1 MSSLLERLQNAL
13 GDRYRF
19 ERELGAGGMAIVFLA
34 TDLRHQRRVAVK
46 VMRQELASAI
56 GTERFLREI
65 KLAARLQHP
74 HILQLFDSG
83 ETDGLLYYVM
93 PYIAGET
100 LRHRLLSGALSVSEA
115 TRILR
120 DVADALAYAHSEGL
134 VHRDIK
140 PDNVMLSG
148 RHALVADFGVAKALG
163 ASASQEI
170 TGTGAAIGTPAYMA
184 PEQISPT
191 GSIDHRADL
200 YAFGVM
206 AYELIAGHPPFQA
219 DDVGSVLAQHLA
231 VEPRPIVSPSGPVP
245 AALAEIVMQCL
256 AKRSTDRPRSAE
268 DVLRQL
274 ELFTTPA
281 DGLARP
287 ITQSP
292 SHHRTTALPW
302 AAALVAIAGAGWL
315 VMPRFARHGV
325 PPLQLHEITHVG
337 NVVEADVSPD
347 GQFLGYVSKDDSLFL
362 LDVQDLRTGTI
373 LRLATT
379 QDLLFGVNWSPD
391 GLRLLVG
398 DKEDSAGP
406 VHIYSRTGGEPRRVA
421 AGFFNSRWTRAGDQ
435 LLSFAMDWHG
445 VGFVNLNGSPGQ
457 YSLRFRD
464 TLTWLMDVVE
474 HPRGNVFAMAMTDE
488 PGLRSRI
495 WIFRVDSAQR
505 RKIGVVDTLKTQPLL
520 LEDSGEVTKL
530 RWSPDGQW
538 LFYVAQKQGTAEL
551 RRLRVDREALPR
563 GRPET
568 LFGGLEW
575 FNSLT
580 LSGDG
585 NVYYVK
591 GNTFSNLWLGRQR
604 GGTWEIQSLTTGTSS
619 RTAPAISPDRER
631 IAFLKTI
638 DGRSDLYLLPATG
651 GEETQLTHLESV
663 VGQPAWS
670 RDGRT
675 LAFGYRSNGALR
687 VATIAPGDPRSLRVF
702 DRAELSNNGAL
713 TWSPGAR
720 ILYEVPDLRNL
731 NLLDPSTGA
740 VEPLLPPD
748 TVVGWLHQAR
758 YSPDARNV
766 AVYWVRGQ
774 SSLSGLYMIDVATRS
789 TRPLWLNAGS
799 VMSPLGWSPDGEAIL
814 TAVSGGR
821 DIWSLSVKSGTRHSV
836 AAVAFRFGDY
846 FMGSQVGETAALQDQ
861 DYRGDVW
868 VLQGL
873 KRP

>member
-1 MSSLLERLQNAL
+1 MSTMQDRLQAAL
-13 GDRYRF
+13 ADRYRI
-19 ERELGAGGMAIVFLA
+19 ERQLGAGGMAIVFLA
-34 TDLRHQRRVAVK
+34 TDLRHQRQVALK
-46 VMRQELASAI
+46 VLRQELASAI
-56 GTERFLREI
+56 GTERFIREI
-65 KLAARLQHP
+65 RLAARLQHP
-74 HILQLFDSG
+74 NILQLYDSG
-83 ETDGLLYYVM
+83 EADGLLFYVM
-93 PYIAGET
+93 PYIAGES
-100 LRHRLLSGALSVSEA
+100 LRHRLASGPIPVPE
-115 TRILR
+115 TITILR
-120 DVADALAYAHSEGL
+120 DVADALAYAHGEGL
-134 VHRDIK
+134 VHRDVK

-148 RHALVADFGVAKALG
+148 RHALVADFGVAKAVG
-163 ASASQEI
+163 VSASQGI

-184 PEQISPT
+184 PEQIDPT
-191 GSIDHRADL
+191 GPIDHRADL

-219 DDVGSVLAQHLA
+219 DDVTSMLAQHLA
-231 VEPRPIVSPSGPVP
+231 VEPPPIVSASGPVP
-245 AALAEIVMQCL
+245 AVLAGIVMQCL
-256 AKRSTDRPRSAE
+256 AKRAADRPRSAE
-268 DVLRQL
+268 EVLRQL
-274 ELFTTPA
+274 ELFTTPV
-281 DGLARP
+281 DGMAKP
-287 ITQSP
+287 ITRP
-292 SHHRTTALPW
+292 RSHHRTAALPW
-302 AAALVAIAGAGWL
+302 AAVLVAVAGTGWL
-315 VMPRFARHGV
+315 VMPRFTRHGI
-325 PPLQLHEITHVG
+325 PPLQLREITHVG
-337 NVVEADVSPD
+337 NVVEADISPD
-347 GQFLGYVSKDDSLFL
+347 GQFLAYVSKDDSMFL

-379 QDLLFGVNWSPD
+379 PDLLFGVNWSPD

-406 VHIYSRTGGEPRRVA
+406 VHIYSRTGGAPRRVA
-421 AGFFNSRWTRAGDQ
+421 TGFFNSRWTRADDQ

-464 TLTWLMDVVE
+464 TLTWLMDVAE
-474 HPRGNVFAMAMTDE
+474 HPRGNVFAIAMTDE
-488 PGLRSRI
+488 RGLRSRI
-495 WIFRVDSAQR
+495 WSFRVDSAQR
-505 RKIGVVDTLKTQPLL
+505 HKIGVIDTLTTQPLL
-520 LEDSGEVTKL
+520 LEDSGEVTQL
-530 RWSPDGQW
+530 RWSQDGQW
-538 LFYVAQKQGTAEL
+538 LFYVARKQGTAEL
-551 RRLRVDREALPR
+551 RRVRVDRNTMPR

-604 GGTWEIQSLTTGTSS
+604 GGTWQIQSLTTGTTS
-619 RTAPAISPDRER
+619 RTAPAISPDGQR

-638 DGRSDLYLLPATG
+638 DGRGDVYLLPATG

-675 LAFGYRSNGALR
+675 LAFGYRANGALR
-687 VATIAPGDPRSLRVF
+687 VATIAPEDPRSLRVF
-702 DRAELSNNGAL
+702 DRTELSNNGGL

-720 ILYEVPDLRNL
+720 ILYEAPDLKNL
-731 NLLDPSTGA
+731 NLLDPLTGA
-740 VEPLLPPD
+740 VETLLRPD

-774 SSLSGLYMIDVATRS
+774 SSLSGLYVIDVATRT

-799 VMSPLGWSPDGEAIL
+799 TMSPLGWSPDGGAIL
-814 TAVSGGR
+814 AAVSGGR
-821 DIWSLSVKSGTRHSV
+821 DLWSLSAKTGTRHSV